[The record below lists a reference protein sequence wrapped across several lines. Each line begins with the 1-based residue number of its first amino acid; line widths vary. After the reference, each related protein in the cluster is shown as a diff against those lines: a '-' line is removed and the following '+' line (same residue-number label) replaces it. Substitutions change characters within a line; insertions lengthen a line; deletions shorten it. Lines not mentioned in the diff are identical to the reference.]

1 MAATALSTGGI
12 ALHGA
17 PDFDIGSKDAKA
29 PSLQAM
35 QLDIAQDIIDELLD
49 SVRSGKVPQMIFGRT
64 PVRVL
69 SVPLSLLAG
78 SRCTALH
85 VLPVLAYVCACV
97 LVVLRVMSMV
107 LVIPP

>member
-49 SVRSGKVPQMIFGRT
+49 SVSSGKVPQMIFGRT
-64 PVRVL
+64 PVRL
-69 SVPLSLLAG
+69 LSLSQLVLGALRFMSCPCLLMFVHVSWSCSG
-78 SRCTALH
+78 SCQK
-85 VLPVLAYVCACV
+85 V
-97 LVVLRVMSMV
+97 LVM
-107 LVIPP
+107 PP